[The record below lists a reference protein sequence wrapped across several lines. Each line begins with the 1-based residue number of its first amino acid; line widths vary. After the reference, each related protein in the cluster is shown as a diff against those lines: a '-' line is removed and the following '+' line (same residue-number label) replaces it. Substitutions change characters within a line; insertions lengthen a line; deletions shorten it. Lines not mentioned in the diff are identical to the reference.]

1 MLERLRR
8 NEESEGGFTLI
19 ELLIV
24 IVILGVLAAI
34 VVFAVGNSTSQS
46 KSAACKADMK
56 AVEVGLEAAKAN
68 KGAYPTG
75 TGADKP
81 TASAAIITGLTTTA
95 NGGPY
100 LKNAPT
106 STDYT
111 VSVGGTYAGT
121 TLTPDGTVTGTL
133 TAGGSC

>member
-1 MLERLRR
+1 MPGVHDQIKNRAADLAPRPPPTKEHDMLERLRQ
-8 NEESEGGFTLI
+8 NEDSESGFTLI

-24 IVILGVLAAI
+24 IVILGVLAAMF
-34 VVFAVGNSTSQS
+34 VFPAGNSTSQS

-75 TGADKP
+75 TGASQAI
-81 TASAAIITGLTTTA
+81 ASAAVISGLATSA

-106 STDYT
+106 STDY
-111 VSVGGTYAGT
+111 
-121 TLTPDGTVTGTL
+121 
-133 TAGGSC
+133 